1 MSKRRTKKRQNKM
14 NTRKTDGRISRKLVG
29 LFILVVLAFV
39 GLALRITYINA
50 NDHGDYKR
58 QVLNQTQQQYD
69 SRVIPFK
76 RGEIQ
81 DRNGT
86 ILATSE
92 KVYNVIL
99 DCKIVNSEITVK
111 NESVKRYL
119 EPTVKALVDVLGL
132 DENDIRSR
140 LEDKKTKNSQYQI
153 LKKELSI
160 TDKKKLEDYLDLE
173 NEENK
178 DLSDEEKLMR
188 QRVKK
193 VNQEICNILGK

>member
-29 LFILVVLAFV
+29 LFILVVLALV

-50 NDHGDYKR
+50 SDHQDYKR
-58 QVLNQTQQQYD
+58 QVLNQTQQQYS

-86 ILATSE
+86 ILAASE

-99 DCKIVNSEITVK
+99 DCKIVNSKVK
-111 NESVKRYL
+111 VKDKSAKIYL
-119 EPTVKALVDVLGL
+119 EPTVKALVEVLGL
-132 DENDIRSR
+132 DEDDIR
-140 LEDKKTKNSQYQI
+140 
-153 LKKELSI
+153 
-160 TDKKKLEDYLDLE
+160 
-173 NEENK
+173 
-178 DLSDEEKLMR
+178 
-188 QRVKK
+188 
-193 VNQEICNILGK
+193 

>member
-173 NEENK
+173 
-178 DLSDEEKLMR
+178 LFF
-188 QRVKK
+188 
-193 VNQEICNILGK
+193 